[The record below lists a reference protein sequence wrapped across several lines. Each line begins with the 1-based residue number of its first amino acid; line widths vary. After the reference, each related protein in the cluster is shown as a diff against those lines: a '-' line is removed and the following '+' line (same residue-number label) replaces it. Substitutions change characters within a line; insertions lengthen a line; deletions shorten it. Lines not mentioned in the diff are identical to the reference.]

1 VVDNNS
7 DKTMDDIVITTAP
20 LDVAAISSSV
30 TDPCTGATS
39 LFVGTTRDNFQGKKV
54 VRLEYEAYEPMA
66 KKEMAKLCKELRSR
80 WSLHNIAIHH
90 RLGLVK
96 VTEAS
101 VIIAVSSPH
110 RKESL
115 EAVQFA
121 IDKLKETVPIWKK
134 EVYEEGGEEWKQNQE
149 CKWKEKSGS

>member
-1 VVDNNS
+1 MVDNIS
-7 DKTMDDIVITTAP
+7 DLTMDDVVITTSP

-30 TDPCTGATS
+30 TAPCTGATS

-66 KKEMAKLCKELRSR
+66 KKEMAKLCKELRSK

-115 EAVQFA
+115 EVCN
-121 IDKLKETVPIWKK
+121 L
-134 EVYEEGGEEWKQNQE
+134 
-149 CKWKEKSGS
+149 

>member
-1 VVDNNS
+1 
-7 DKTMDDIVITTAP
+7 MTTAP
-20 LDVAAISSSV
+20 LDVGAISSSV

-80 WSLHNIAIHH
+80 WSLHKIAIHH

-115 EAVQFA
+115 EV
-121 IDKLKETVPIWKK
+121 
-134 EVYEEGGEEWKQNQE
+134 
-149 CKWKEKSGS
+149 C